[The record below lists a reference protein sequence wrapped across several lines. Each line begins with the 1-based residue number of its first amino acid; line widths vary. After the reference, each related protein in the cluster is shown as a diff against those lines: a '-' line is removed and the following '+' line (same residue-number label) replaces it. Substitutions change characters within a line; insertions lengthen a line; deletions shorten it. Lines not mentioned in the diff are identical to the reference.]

1 MNIFFLTIFLFLI
14 SCNTDIA
21 SSSNQEITYNPEV
34 SIKKIEKNINV
45 EIYDYPSIS
54 GFQFDL
60 LQSEGLQVTSLQ
72 ALGGLS
78 EDYEFYI
85 ATSINNLRILGFSLT
100 DITIPPL
107 SQNSNILIQLQINY
121 KGFGE
126 LGITDVILSGE
137 NGTEID
143 VDVDAQTISLP

>member
-1 MNIFFLTIFLFLI
+1 MNIFFLIIFLFLI